1 MIAMAMEEA
10 KDELGLVD
18 FQSPEEYLA
27 LNDYTAWTMLKAC
40 ERSKRIMEN
49 LERRKLLKRV
59 YERTFYM
66 REKTMTDI
74 FGVGDI
80 RDQMRN
86 KIASEAGVEPQSV
99 IIDVPTVPSVPYRHS
114 VLLEPMEI
122 PVFQKTKEG
131 KKIAG
136 RLSDV
141 SGVFD
146 VLKGFMN
153 ILRVYAEEEYREKV
167 GSAAAKVF
175 GEEPFSAKIS
185 F

>member
-1 MIAMAMEEA
+1 
-10 KDELGLVD
+10 
-18 FQSPEEYLA
+18 
-27 LNDYTAWTMLKAC
+27 
-40 ERSKRIMEN
+40 
-49 LERRKLLKRV
+49 
-59 YERTFYM
+59 
-66 REKTMTDI
+66 
-74 FGVGDI
+74 
-80 RDQMRN
+80 
-86 KIASEAGVEPQSV
+86 
-99 IIDVPTVPSVPYRHS
+99 
-114 VLLEPMEI
+114 MEI